1 MTRREKRVTK
11 ICYFTF
17 DLCRYGA
24 GANSTGTGY
33 GVSAGGTAHGTGRW
47 KYVKTEKDAAGKI
60 MVWSRVAC
68 SFE

>member
-1 MTRREKRVTK
+1 
-11 ICYFTF
+11 
-17 DLCRYGA
+17 LCRYGA